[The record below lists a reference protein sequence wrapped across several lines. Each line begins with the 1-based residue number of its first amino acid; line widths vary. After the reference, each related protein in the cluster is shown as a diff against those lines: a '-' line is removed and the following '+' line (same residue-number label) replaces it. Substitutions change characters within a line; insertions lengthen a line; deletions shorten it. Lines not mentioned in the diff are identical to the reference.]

1 MLQRK
6 LWSSCPYCAILLIY
20 VQFPIPIPIPH
31 TRAFGARSED
41 HVRSID
47 KRTTELTMFMYGLT
61 LQKASSVVQAIHGNF
76 SGAKL
81 QEIVIA
87 KGKILEIYRVDP
99 NTGKLHSVLSAEVF
113 GLVRSIIPF
122 RLTGS
127 TKGR

>member
-1 MLQRK
+1 M
-6 LWSSCPYCAILLIY
+6 
-20 VQFPIPIPIPH
+20 
-31 TRAFGARSED
+31 
-41 HVRSID
+41 
-47 KRTTELTMFMYGLT
+47 
-61 LQKASSVVQAIHGNF
+61 VQAIHGNF